1 MSPAGSTSTE
11 QAAIDFRVDNIT
23 NSDQNLMATDDNH
36 GCSGGRIGVA
46 LDCGSDALLATPCQQ
61 ASPIKASWP
70 GSGSPTGVESV
81 GVQQW
86 IPFQRRDSHSFL
98 GRRID
103 ELGDCMT
110 TDTSGS
116 AIQSH
121 VPGIGR
127 QVRPQVAKA
136 RQGLLP
142 QALADLPTL
151 LDAAKGAW
159 KSYVLV
165 VLVLAVGLAGTAA
178 GGMMTLLYKD
188 INNALV
194 AKNVSGYWGFW
205 ISYTGVGASLSFSA
219 PWWPHT
225 SRVSS
230 RSTGAAG

>member
-1 MSPAGSTSTE
+1 M
-11 QAAIDFRVDNIT
+11 
-23 NSDQNLMATDDNH
+23 
-36 GCSGGRIGVA
+36 
-46 LDCGSDALLATPCQQ
+46 
-61 ASPIKASWP
+61 
-70 GSGSPTGVESV
+70 
-81 GVQQW
+81 
-86 IPFQRRDSHSFL
+86 
-98 GRRID
+98 
-103 ELGDCMT
+103 
-110 TDTSGS
+110 
-116 AIQSH
+116 
-121 VPGIGR
+121 
-127 QVRPQVAKA
+127 
-136 RQGLLP
+136 
-142 QALADLPTL
+142 
-151 LDAAKGAW
+151 DAAKGAW